1 MRLSHQLVL
10 AQKWGAVSS
19 GVCLLIDMNK
29 TMREI
34 VEGFNVVTD
43 LEQKECNRRF
53 FTHRVGVPNDMGNKK
68 KG

>member
-1 MRLSHQLVL
+1 MWLSHQLVL

-43 LEQKECNRRF
+43 LEAKRMQ
-53 FTHRVGVPNDMGNKK
+53 PQILYP
-68 KG
+68 